1 MEMQRLNSSNIE
13 SAGWEN
19 GTLQVRFKGG
29 GTYLYSDVPERVWF
43 AFRQSE
49 SAGTFLAT
57 QIKGKF
63 KHSKLGAA

>member
-1 MEMQRLNSSNIE
+1 MEMQRLKSSNIE

-29 GTYLYSDVPERVWF
+29 GTYLYSDVPERVWL
-43 AFRQSE
+43 AFKGAE
-49 SAGTFLAT
+49 SAGAFLAT